1 MVPQVLAI
9 APWWAVKVLLVGHNM
24 IFTKK
29 INGKRKYKKNKSED
43 MKKILNLYCRQY
55 IDGTKIL
62 IVR

>member
-1 MVPQVLAI
+1 
-9 APWWAVKVLLVGHNM
+9 M